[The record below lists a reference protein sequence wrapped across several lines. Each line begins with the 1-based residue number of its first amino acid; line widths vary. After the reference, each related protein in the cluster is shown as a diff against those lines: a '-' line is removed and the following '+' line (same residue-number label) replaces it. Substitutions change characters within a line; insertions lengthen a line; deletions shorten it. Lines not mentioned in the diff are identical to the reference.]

1 MPQRF
6 QNTCK
11 LGRYRLTTQDF
22 WHYSAGIM
30 DAELKGLEE
39 RLGQLIELC
48 QRLRAENNKLRQDLA
63 ASVNANKR
71 LTDKVEL
78 AASRLEGVLAR
89 LPGSD

>member
-1 MPQRF
+1 
-6 QNTCK
+6 
-11 LGRYRLTTQDF
+11 
-22 WHYSAGIM
+22 M

-48 QRLRAENNKLRQDLA
+48 LRLRAENNKLRQDLA

-78 AASRLEGVLAR
+78 AAIRLEGVLAK